1 MKYAAIVLRNT
12 NSPISTVRYGEVVD
26 AFLSG
31 GVPLDEVAVLSYAD
45 RNAITVTLTRLASE
59 CDGVFFICDRV
70 LMPFA
75 KDAVSGLAGR
85 NFSGECLLET
95 ENTLFG
101 VLPASSNGCALVK
114 EECIPA
120 VDKRRGVTYYKL
132 VLRTVAAPA
141 ERVFSAIASAREAS
155 RDRVTIHTSEEFG
168 AGRIELLYDQD
179 TPKTSVDEAVRILST
194 ELNDYVYS
202 HEDES
207 VAHRLYTVL
216 KLHRMKLATAESF
229 TGGGVGHAVVEI
241 PGASK
246 VFYEGINAY
255 SNQSKMARLG
265 VTDYTL
271 KKFGAVSNETAYEM
285 AAGLL
290 KEGKCDL
297 AVATTGIA
305 GPDADGTDKPV
316 GLCYIAVGT
325 MDRVRVFRFLL
336 DGDREAVTKRA
347 TNLALF
353 LAYKEVNG

>member
-1 MKYAAIVLRNT
+1 M
-12 NSPISTVRYGEVVD
+12 
-26 AFLSG
+26 
-31 GVPLDEVAVLSYAD
+31 
-45 RNAITVTLTRLASE
+45 
-59 CDGVFFICDRV
+59 
-70 LMPFA
+70 
-75 KDAVSGLAGR
+75 
-85 NFSGECLLET
+85 
-95 ENTLFG
+95 
-101 VLPASSNGCALVK
+101 
-114 EECIPA
+114 
-120 VDKRRGVTYYKL
+120 TYYKL

-141 ERVFSAIASAREAS
+141 ERVFSAIASAREVS
-155 RDRVTIHTSEEFG
+155 RDRVSIHTFEEFG
-168 AGRIELLYDQD
+168 AGRIELVYDQD
-179 TPKTSVDEAVRILST
+179 TPKTAVDEAVRILST

-255 SNQSKMARLG
+255 SNEAKMARLG

-325 MDRVRVFRFLL
+325 
-336 DGDREAVTKRA
+336 GDREAVTKRA

>member
-1 MKYAAIVLRNT
+1 M
-12 NSPISTVRYGEVVD
+12 
-26 AFLSG
+26 
-31 GVPLDEVAVLSYAD
+31 
-45 RNAITVTLTRLASE
+45 
-59 CDGVFFICDRV
+59 
-70 LMPFA
+70 
-75 KDAVSGLAGR
+75 
-85 NFSGECLLET
+85 
-95 ENTLFG
+95 
-101 VLPASSNGCALVK
+101 
-114 EECIPA
+114 
-120 VDKRRGVTYYKL
+120 TYYKL

-168 AGRIELLYDQD
+168 AGRIELVYDQD
-179 TPKTSVDEAVRILST
+179 TPKTSVDEALRILST

-207 VAHRLYTVL
+207 VAHRLFTVL

-246 VFYEGINAY
+246 VFFEGINAY

-316 GLCYIAVGT
+316 GLCYIAAGT
-325 MDRVRVFRFLL
+325 NDAIYVYKYIFRGSRR
-336 DGDREAVTKRA
+336 DITERA
-347 TNLALF
+347 INQALF
-353 LAYKEVNG
+353 LLCKVIR

>member
-12 NSPISTVRYGEVVD
+12 NNPISTVRYGEVVD

-101 VLPASSNGCALVK
+101 VLPASPNGCALVK

-141 ERVFSAIASAREAS
+141 ERVFSAIASAREVS
-155 RDRVTIHTSEEFG
+155 RDRVSIHTFEEFG
-168 AGRIELLYDQD
+168 AGRIELVYDQD
-179 TPKTSVDEAVRILST
+179 TPKTAVDEAVRILST

-207 VAHRLYTVL
+207 VAHRLFTVL
-216 KLHRMKLATAESF
+216 
-229 TGGGVGHAVVEI
+229 
-241 PGASK
+241 
-246 VFYEGINAY
+246 
-255 SNQSKMARLG
+255 
-265 VTDYTL
+265 
-271 KKFGAVSNETAYEM
+271 KFGAVSNETAYEM

>member
-12 NSPISTVRYGEVVD
+12 ANPISQVKFGEVAD

-45 RNAITVTLTRLASE
+45 RNLVTVTLDRLAAE
-59 CDGVFFICDRV
+59 CDGVFFVCDRI

-75 KDAVSGLAGR
+75 KDAVSGIAGK

-95 ENTLFG
+95 EKTLFG
-101 VLPASSNGCALVK
+101 VLPATREGVELVK
-114 EECIPA
+114 EACIPA
-120 VDKRRGVTYYKL
+120 VDKRRGKTYYKA
-132 VLRTVAAPA
+132 VLCTVAAPA
-141 ERVFSAIASAREAS
+141 ERVFSAIASAREVS
-155 RDRVTIHTSEEFG
+155 RDRVMIHTSEEYG
-168 AGRIELLYDQD
+168 AGRIEIVYDED
-179 TPKTSVDEAVRILST
+179 TPKRSVDEAVRVLST

-207 VAHRLYTVL
+207 IQERLFTVL
-216 KLHRMKLATAESF
+216 KLHRMKLSTAESF
-229 TGGGVGHAVVEI
+229 TGGGVGYAVVENA
-241 PGASK
+241 GASK
-246 VFYEGINAY
+246 VFFEGINAY
-255 SNQSKMARLG
+255 SNEAKMARLN
-265 VTDYTL
+265 VSDYTL

-325 MDRVRVFRFLL
+325 MERVRVFRFLL
-336 DGDREAVTKRA
+336 DGDREAVAKRA
-347 TNLALF
+347 INLALF